1 MSGAPG
7 GHSAETGAGARAGS
21 ALGEGTCRGVASS
34 GVTLIISA
42 RLHTRPLLACGEIC
56 ENEDKAPQLGLAFTW
71 PSDSYIE
78 PSRWAGARNCLLAL
92 LTS

>member
-1 MSGAPG
+1 MGTAQRLG
-7 GHSAETGAGARAGS
+7 QGLGRARRRGRGLAE
-21 ALGEGTCRGVASS
+21 GVASS

-42 RLHTRPLLACGEIC
+42 RLHTRPLLACGELC

-78 PSRWAGARNCLLAL
+78 PLRWVGARNCLLAL